1 MSAQDYDSKEI
12 DVWPDNWSSVDF
24 FLSVSTQWRT
34 GMGGA
39 TGLDYSG
46 VYAALKM
53 QRIKKNRWQKLL
65 DDLAVMEVEALK
77 AMKAKDDGG

>member
-1 MSAQDYDSKEI
+1 M
-12 DVWPDNWSSVDF
+12 
-24 FLSVSTQWRT
+24 
-34 GMGGA
+34 
-39 TGLDYSG
+39 DYSG

-53 QRIKKNRWQKLL
+53 QCIKKKRWQKLL

>member
-1 MSAQDYDSKEI
+1 
-12 DVWPDNWSSVDF
+12 
-24 FLSVSTQWRT
+24 
-34 GMGGA
+34 MGGA
-39 TGLDYSG
+39 TGLDYGG

-53 QRIKKNRWQKLL
+53 QNIKKKRWQKLL